1 MPHSDQLRPS
11 GPVIA
16 AVDPRR
22 RDTAPALLGAQLATL
37 LGARLRIVGTYPV
50 EASVD
55 QLYPE
60 YARTL
65 RLDAERALRSVAVAV
80 QERHPGMD
88 VQVAGVPAQGS
99 PAAALQEL
107 AESTRAAALVVG
119 SSARGTAGRLAPG
132 AVTDRL
138 LHGAPCPVA
147 VAPAGYDP
155 DGLPR
160 LIGAAYV
167 DRADGR
173 AAVAQAGAIAG
184 AADARVRVLAVCEP
198 LDALLIG
205 TLDGLALADA
215 MGERE
220 RACEAVAR
228 AGDALLDAQR
238 SAGARVLAG
247 RTVEALAAA
256 SEELDL
262 LVCGSRGHGPLR
274 TLVLG
279 GTSHA
284 LVRRAACA
292 VLVVPPG
299 APVPAAPAPAEPAHA
314 LAG

>member
-1 MPHSDQLRPS
+1 MFHAEPSRPS

-22 RDTAPALLGAQLATL
+22 QDAAPALLGAQLATL
-37 LGARLRIVGTYPV
+37 LGARLTIVGAYPV
-50 EASVD
+50 EASID

-65 RLDAERALRSVAVAV
+65 RLDAERALRVVAATVR
-80 QERHPGMD
+80 ERWQRLD
-88 VQVAGVPAQGS
+88 AQVAGVPAQGS
-99 PAAALQEL
+99 PAGALQQL
-107 AESTRAAALVVG
+107 AESSGAAALVVG
-119 SSARGTAGRLAPG
+119 SSARGAAGRLAPG

-160 LIGAAYV
+160 LVGAAYV

-173 AAVAQAGAIAG
+173 AAVAQAGAIAEAG
-184 AADARVRVLAVCEP
+184 NARVRVLAVCEP

-215 MGERE
+215 MRERE
-220 RACEAVAR
+220 LAYERIAR
-228 AGDALLDAQR
+228 DGDALLAPER
-238 SAGARVLAG
+238 SAGACALAG
-247 RTVEALAAA
+247 RTVEALATA
-256 SEELDL
+256 SEDLDL

-284 LVRRAACA
+284 LVRRAACP

-299 APVPAAPAPAEPAHA
+299 ARVPAAPAGGERAPA
-314 LAG
+314 LAR